1 MKRDLHEEFDNLIE
15 KSIISD
21 LSTEE
26 EKIKFIEEISSWI
39 LDNLPERLFRYRA
52 GRYSIDENGDSI
64 NYDIDSIVKGEIW
77 GSIPSEFNDKFEGVP
92 FLDIKELMREID
104 DFKLDN
110 PMVLLMMELILN
122 NNLPLEYRKILDLTI
137 VENMKKNIKDYQEKG
152 IKIDENEFKRFKKE
166 LKNFILNI
174 LSFSQVNIKQ
184 LNQFRNIVCFTTDY
198 KSTLMWGHYAD
209 SHKGFVLEYD
219 LKDYIKKCL
228 NIECTSKNKCI
239 NLGLKPLIAPI
250 IYEENRKQ
258 GNIYIF
264 QEILNKLNQSI
275 NSTSSYI
282 TLDYLFLTKCLL
294 RKSKEWEYEDE
305 WRLFSSIYSNNDIE
319 KYKVVLPDKKSLDY
333 NLIRPKAIYMGIDI
347 PPKRK
352 KDLQI
357 LCKALEIPC
366 YQMAVDQYSDKFEID
381 TEEELKKKYDNIFK
395 IEN

>member
-152 IKIDENEFKRFKKE
+152 IKKFYFK
-166 LKNFILNI
+166 
-174 LSFSQVNIKQ
+174 
-184 LNQFRNIVCFTTDY
+184 
-198 KSTLMWGHYAD
+198 
-209 SHKGFVLEYD
+209 
-219 LKDYIKKCL
+219 
-228 NIECTSKNKCI
+228 
-239 NLGLKPLIAPI
+239 
-250 IYEENRKQ
+250 
-258 GNIYIF
+258 
-264 QEILNKLNQSI
+264 
-275 NSTSSYI
+275 
-282 TLDYLFLTKCLL
+282 
-294 RKSKEWEYEDE
+294 
-305 WRLFSSIYSNNDIE
+305 YS
-319 KYKVVLPDKKSLDY
+319 
-333 NLIRPKAIYMGIDI
+333 
-347 PPKRK
+347 
-352 KDLQI
+352 
-357 LCKALEIPC
+357 
-366 YQMAVDQYSDKFEID
+366 
-381 TEEELKKKYDNIFK
+381 
-395 IEN
+395 